1 MLSAIDSFL
10 SLFFLNCF
18 SYTSLMQNMTKIAT
32 TEAIELENA
41 RFMSRVYRWM
51 TGGILLT
58 ALVSSHIAS
67 QPSLL
72 KLILQTPLYW
82 VLIILQIGSVFF
94 LSLAI
99 KKINALTAIL
109 TYLAYASLTGVTLS
123 VIFLIYTKQSI
134 SNVFLTTACG
144 FAGLSAFGYF
154 SKKDLGPIGSFCTMG
169 LFGLIGFGL
178 LSFFIP
184 SFSSER
190 AQHVYSIMGLIIF
203 SGLTAYDTQKIKQ
216 LNIIGNE
223 GTEEDTKEAIFGALT
238 LYLDFINLFLNL
250 LRIQGRR
257 RD

>member
-1 MLSAIDSFL
+1 
-10 SLFFLNCF
+10 
-18 SYTSLMQNMTKIAT
+18 MQNMTKIAT
-32 TEAIELENA
+32 TETIDLENA

-58 ALVSSHIAS
+58 ALVSSYIAS

-72 KLILQTPLYW
+72 KQILQPSVFW
-82 VLIILQIGSVFF
+82 VVIGLQVGAVFF

-99 KKINALTAIL
+99 KKMNALTAIL
-109 TYLAYASLTGVTLS
+109 TYLVYAGLTGVTLS
-123 VIFLIYTKQSI
+123 IIFLIYTKQSI

-144 FAGLSAFGYF
+144 FGGLSAFGYF

-169 LFGLIGFGL
+169 LFGLVGFSL
-178 LSFFIP
+178 LSFFFP
-184 SFSSER
+184 SFRGEQ
-190 AQHVYSIMGLIIF
+190 AQQVFSIIGLIVF

-250 LRIQGRR
+250 LRLQGRR